1 MQHFNVQELFQ
12 ICLSVTS
19 TYLLWNYSKTPP
31 QFVSAANH
39 HFASTFSNILPRLLM
54 AAIQLFCL
62 KIVSKF
68 FPKLSLPQFNNIAS
82 NLFCK
87 IWKTCHSLNSSFL
100 PRSYSIKISNH
111 VLAPHQQY
119 SSDIIL
125 RPLHRIS
132 YPQLNIC
139 LDVILWYLQN
149 LSWTHYNIN
158 ASKLFYHIL
167 KTCRSLD
174 LKFVPQK
181 IVRNTS
187 KTCLSRYSTF
197 LHPTSSKT
205 FRKFVL
211 ASFQQLSFESIQRQL
226 QNLSGPQLNNIA
238 SKQLQ
243 DFNIFVAAIS
253 YNFALIASYD
263 ISKTCHS
270 S

>member
-1 MQHFNVQELFQ
+1 
-12 ICLSVTS
+12 
-19 TYLLWNYSKTPP
+19 
-31 QFVSAANH
+31 
-39 HFASTFSNILPRLLM
+39 M
-54 AAIQLFCL
+54 A
-62 KIVSKF
+62 
-68 FPKLSLPQFNNIAS
+68 PN
-82 NLFCK
+82 
-87 IWKTCHSLNSSFL
+87 
-100 PRSYSIKISNH
+100 
-111 VLAPHQQY
+111 QQY
-119 SSDIIL
+119 CSDIIL

-139 LDVILWYLQN
+139 LDVSSMISSKFVLDAFQQYCFENVLKQFKN